1 MENVLIIGARTLVGR
16 RLRAALLTAG
26 WPEAAIWHSSRQ
38 QTGGQGLI
46 LDTTK
51 PDAFQPERM
60 FTHVIVCAPVWLISD
75 ALILRLKAL
84 GMRRLIAFS
93 STSRLT
99 KGESDEAAERD
110 VVAALMDGETTVA
123 RACDAAGVAWTILR
137 PTLIYDEGR
146 DENVSRIARIIRKL
160 GVFPLYG
167 AASGLRQPVHARDL
181 AAAAAGALRS
191 EASYGKTY
199 NLPGGETLTYR
210 DMVARIAKAL
220 HRPALLLAAPE
231 GLWQFGFAVLSAVRR
246 RPLKNN
252 LQMARRMNVD
262 LCFDEGEAARD
273 FGYKPGPFAPDFH
286 RTAN

>member
-1 MENVLIIGARTLVGR
+1 LIR
-16 RLRAALLTAG
+16 
-26 WPEAAIWHSSRQ
+26 
-38 QTGGQGLI
+38 
-46 LDTTK
+46 
-51 PDAFQPERM
+51 
-60 FTHVIVCAPVWLISD
+60 
-75 ALILRLKAL
+75 RLKAL

-99 KGESDEAAERD
+99 KGDSDEAAERD
-110 VVAALMDGETTVA
+110 VVAALIEGEATVA

-181 AAAAAGALRS
+181 AAAAARALRS
-191 EASYGKTY
+191 EASHGKTY

-210 DMVARIAKAL
+210 EMVARIAKAL
-220 HRPALLLAAPE
+220 RRPALLLAAPE
-231 GLWQFGFAVLSAVRR
+231 GLWRFGFAVLSAVRR

-273 FGYKPGPFAPDFH
+273 FGYKPRPFTPDFNGE
-286 RTAN
+286 AS